1 MILTLMKHCEKQSMY
16 LVSIYNSFILNVFL
30 TFLLFLTFIYLVIRE
45 DQGAVH
51 VRKDMLKTC
60 WPSHAEEPN
69 TVKQF
74 GESFLA
80 DLVHIVFIYAFFLFD
95 ASTKKLFASFH

>member
-1 MILTLMKHCEKQSMY
+1 MY

-60 WPSHAEEPN
+60 
-69 TVKQF
+69 
-74 GESFLA
+74 
-80 DLVHIVFIYAFFLFD
+80 
-95 ASTKKLFASFH
+95 